1 MSMEIYLLT
10 NDTIP
15 SLRAWQDA
23 AVALNFDVHFMG
35 QEKLSARE
43 IKINAECQG
52 KPVLLELQQTTLDY
66 VRDTFP
72 DIGFP
77 DSVSYVQ
84 ILRWNMTLEGGLAAY
99 EAAAAYIG
107 AVKGLLIDTEEGKL
121 NTPARAIEIARDM
134 SAGLPA
140 LKALMADLIA
150 QSINQKK
157 RN

>member
-10 NDTIP
+10 NEMVP

-23 AVALNFDVHFMG
+23 AVALDFDIRFVG
-35 QEKLSARE
+35 QEKLAAQQT
-43 IKINAECQG
+43 KINAECRS
-52 KPVLLELQQTTLDY
+52 KPVLLELQPTTLDY

-72 DIGFP
+72 NIGFP
-77 DSVSYVQ
+77 DNVSCVQ
-84 ILRWNMTLEGGLAAY
+84 ILRWNTTLEGGLAAY

-121 NTPARAIEIARDM
+121 NTPARAIEVARTLAAQMPMLEATMSKILAKIA
-134 SAGLPA
+134 A
-140 LKALMADLIA
+140 KT
-150 QSINQKK
+150 

>member
-1 MSMEIYLLT
+1 MEIYLLT

-15 SLRAWQDA
+15 SLQTWQDA
-23 AVALNFDVHFMG
+23 AVALNFDIRFVD
-35 QEKLSARE
+35 QKKLSTRE
-43 IKINAECQG
+43 IKITAECQG
-52 KPVLLELQQTTLDY
+52 RPVLLELQQTTLGY

-84 ILRWNMTLEGGLAAY
+84 SLRWNMTLEGGLAAY

-107 AVKGLLIDTEEGKL
+107 AVKGLLIDTEEGNL
-121 NTPARAIEIARDM
+121 NTPARAIEIAREM